1 MLLLF
6 FVVAVASS
14 SLYGKASER
23 ERERKKVVNKSRS
36 KSINRAKLKYDVIN
50 HTVIKCYI

>member
-23 ERERKKVVNKSRS
+23 ERMKKVVNKSRS